1 VKKQG
6 AIFLWAI
13 LLALPCA
20 ANADPV
26 LGVPVTPTTNQGPP
40 IVINEC
46 RLVTSGSQWVTTSSG
61 IQIQFTNETTK
72 TAQLIN
78 FQVNDVYQNAVIRDV
93 GTFSPGIT
101 VIHKYKIGEGE
112 TYSPLFDAPNLHCAV
127 SSIKFDDGSVW
138 HSDQP
143 PLPVNSPVPV
153 SINGGFLVY
162 PNRLF
167 FNSTDPRHDLFFI
180 AQGDAAGSIA
190 QVNSCGKIA
199 QVTGIAYSA
208 YASVFR
214 VTPAQQGSC
223 TITVRDKTNRM
234 VVLNVL
240 VSRPL

>member
-1 VKKQG
+1 MKKHG
-6 AIFLWAI
+6 AVLLSAMF
-13 LLALPCA
+13 LALPCA
-20 ANADPV
+20 AIADPV

-46 RLVTSGSQWVTTSSG
+46 RLMTSGNQLVTTSSG

-101 VIHKYKIGEGE
+101 VIHKYKIGAGE
-112 TYSPLFDAPNLHCAV
+112 THSPLFDAPNLRCSV

-143 PLPVNSPVPV
+143 PLSVSSPSPV

-167 FNSTDPRHDLFFI
+167 FNSTDPQHDLFFI
-180 AQGDAAGSIA
+180 AQGNVAGSIA
-190 QVNSCGKIA
+190 QSNSCGKIA
-199 QVTGIAYSA
+199 QVSGIAYST

-214 VTPAQQGSC
+214 VKPAQQGSC
-223 TITVRDKTNRM
+223 TITLRDKTNRT

-240 VSRPL
+240 ISRPL